1 MNTLKSWRFWVMNVT
16 IAVVAFANMFVLSHS
31 LPFMGHNKTFGIN
44 RIIEHSQWVEGAP
57 VVLTNHFSTVS
68 VNHIGDRF
76 KNGFGFESELI
87 GIFKV
92 HSVDRSQD
100 PIDIR
105 GKVPLKTLLHYRRY
119 ETTTHCS
126 GQSSKYCNLWI
137 VWDGGNSAPYR
148 TFIGVQVDDSLL
160 LSDFDQPNRVPR
172 KVKTFMLLDSN
183 LYRNLIGDPNAN

>member
-1 MNTLKSWRFWVMNVT
+1 MNTLKSWRFWVLNASVAA
-16 IAVVAFANMFVLSHS
+16 IAFVNLFVLSHS

-44 RIIEHSQWVEGAP
+44 RIIEHSHWVEGAP

-105 GKVPLKTLLHYRRY
+105 AKVPLSKLLTYRHY

-137 VWDGGNSAPYR
+137 VWDAGNSAPYR
-148 TFIGVQVDDSLL
+148 TFIGTQVADSLL
-160 LSDFDQPNRVPR
+160 LSDFDQPNRKPR
-172 KVKTFMLLDSN
+172 QVKTFMLLDSN
-183 LYRNLIGDPNAN
+183 LYRNLIGAVNGN